1 MGSEIQL
8 EETFQRPR
16 AFKLGQNSPHAWR
29 GTFKLDWP

>member
-16 AFKLGQNSPHAWR
+16 AQNSPHAWR
-29 GTFKLDWP
+29 GMFKLDWP